1 MENLIRTKEC
11 SEALRSVLISCFD
24 RIAKC
29 LFSYKK
35 KVSKKEKLLVPKTSY
50 KTF

>member
-1 MENLIRTKEC
+1 MFSFRALIE
-11 SEALRSVLISCFD
+11 LRNAFFLI
-24 RIAKC
+24 
-29 LFSYKK
+29 K